1 MQDNCLLSSQEVSQL
16 VNTNNLQV
24 DNGWD
29 LYARLESGYNCR
41 SSESGEMNYNY
52 IITFLISV
60 SDCFSLERSLY
71 KHYSPLVRSRLTA
84 ESLQDCSARCHSET
98 FCNTFSYGE
107 REVSFSQENCLLSD
121 TLRTDLSVSSDLV
134 SEAYWSVYSINGAGS
149 SRCTSS
155 SSTSTS
161 SQCYREEREG
171 FKYYNDVVRDVRT
184 AASLEDCS
192 VLCHEAHYC
201 RSFTFK

>member
-1 MQDNCLLSSQEVSQL
+1 M
-16 VNTNNLQV
+16 
-24 DNGWD
+24 
-29 LYARLESGYNCR
+29 
-41 SSESGEMNYNY
+41 
-52 IITFLISV
+52 
-60 SDCFSLERSLY
+60 
-71 KHYSPLVRSRLTA
+71 RSRLTV
-84 ESLQDCSARCHSET
+84 ESLEDCSARCHSET

-107 REVSFSQENCLLSD
+107 PLQSYSQENCLLSD

-134 SEAYWSVYSINGAGS
+134 SEAYWAVYSINGAGS

-155 SSTSTS
+155 SSSSSTS

-192 VLCHEAHYC
+192 VLCHEPHYC